1 MMKRTI
7 AALGSASLLLGGC
20 MVGPDYHRIDPP
32 APPAFA
38 EAASTQGTTVT
49 DADADLSSW
58 WTQLGDA
65 ELDSLV
71 RRALAGNPSLQIA
84 TSRVGEARQQVQVAA
99 AALWPSINGS
109 ANGLTYNSDRKGSAS
124 GTGGGLAGIP
134 IPSHLSL
141 YSAGFDASWEID
153 LFGGTR
159 RAIEAAKDTQ
169 EAQDWARRDGQVSLL
184 AEVANTYVG
193 IRMVQDRLAL
203 GRSELER
210 QRSLLD
216 LVRDRR
222 TTGFTTELDVNQQSN
237 QVSLAAAQI
246 PQLEAMQAVQIHALG
261 VLLGEQPE
269 ALTQELM
276 AKPGA
281 APALPPPP
289 PTLPTGLPSQLL
301 QRRPD
306 LREAERRLAA
316 ANARI
321 GVQTANLYPKL
332 NLLGL
337 ASFAGPRL
345 NGLFDNQNTSAV
357 GVGMLSAPLFNGGRT
372 LASIGAAREER
383 QQAMLAYQSAVLS
396 AFQDVEDAL
405 ARFKTEDV
413 RRANLVQAV
422 SAAQNSLKI
431 AQDQYATGLVSF
443 INVLQAENALLN
455 SRDQLIQSDGQAL
468 SDLVSVYKAL
478 GGGWTRD

>member
-1 MMKRTI
+1 
-7 AALGSASLLLGGC
+7 L
-20 MVGPDYHRIDPP
+20 
-32 APPAFA
+32 
-38 EAASTQGTTVT
+38 
-49 DADADLSSW
+49 
-58 WTQLGDA
+58 
-65 ELDSLV
+65 
-71 RRALAGNPSLQIA
+71 
-84 TSRVGEARQQVQVAA
+84 
-99 AALWPSINGS
+99 
-109 ANGLTYNSDRKGSAS
+109 
-124 GTGGGLAGIP
+124 
-134 IPSHLSL
+134 
-141 YSAGFDASWEID
+141 
-153 LFGGTR
+153 
-159 RAIEAAKDTQ
+159 
-169 EAQDWARRDGQVSLL
+169 
-184 AEVANTYVG
+184 
-193 IRMVQDRLAL
+193 
-203 GRSELER
+203 
-210 QRSLLD
+210 
-216 LVRDRR
+216 
-222 TTGFTTELDVNQQSN
+222 
-237 QVSLAAAQI
+237 
-246 PQLEAMQAVQIHALG
+246 
-261 VLLGEQPE
+261 
-269 ALTQELM
+269 
-276 AKPGA
+276 PGA